1 MLNLWIQI
9 AAWVSLVLFA
19 VTYFLEPLLFGRERK
34 PYSFGVWLVKGII
47 FVVLNLPILL
57 RVLGFI

>member
-9 AAWVSLVLFA
+9 AAWVSLVLY
-19 VTYFLEPLLFGRERK
+19 VGLYFLEPLLFGKERK
-34 PYSFGVWLVKGII
+34 PYSFGVWLIKGIL
-47 FVVLNLPILL
+47 FVVLTLPTLL

>member
-9 AAWVSLVLFA
+9 AAWASLILFT
-19 VTYFLEPLLFGRERK
+19 VFFFLEPLLFGQERK
-34 PYSFGVWLVKGII
+34 PYSFGMWLAKGIV
-47 FVVLNLPILL
+47 FVILTLPILL